1 MSLMM
6 EVRNLTT
13 YYKTR
18 MNERIC
24 SVDNVSFTLEDGK
37 SLGIA
42 GESGCGKSTLAMSVM
57 GYYFPPLYYD
67 SGSIII
73 DGKDITSLDPDV
85 IRQTVLGSQIAYIPQ
100 AAMNALN
107 PTRKVISFIEDV
119 LEAHGKGLTKK
130 EVFDL
135 ARERFAVLNLPE
147 KVLNQYAVELSGGM
161 KQRTIIAISTIL
173 NPKVLIADEPSS
185 ALDVSSQKIVI
196 RLLYDLM
203 EKGFVRSLI
212 FITHELPLL
221 YNVTDDIMVMYAGEI
236 VERGTAKEMVF
247 DPVMP
252 YSKGLMNSIIVPEE
266 GTRGHVLMAI
276 PGAPPNLKLK
286 QAGCRF
292 AERCRF
298 ADPECSKET
307 IGEQYGG
314 AEGRS
319 YRCRHKLEALFQL
332 YEKDLPNLLDHD
344 NLKND
349 GAGEKKKER
358 KKRRSKHE

>member
-1 MSLMM
+1 MAGKIL

-24 SVDNVSFTLEDGK
+24 SVDNVSFSLQDGK

-57 GYYFPPLYYD
+57 GYYFPPLYYE
-67 SGSIII
+67 SGNIII
-73 DGKDITSLDPDV
+73 DGKDITSLEPDV
-85 IRQTVLGSQIAYIPQ
+85 IRRTVLGTDIAYIPQ

-107 PTRKVISFIEDV
+107 PTRKIIRFIEDV
-119 LEAHGKGLTKK
+119 MNAHGTDLTQKDIY
-130 EVFDL
+130 DL
-135 ARERFAVLNLPE
+135 ARERFAILNLPE

-161 KQRTIIAISTIL
+161 KQRTVIAISTIL
-173 NPKVLIADEPSS
+173 SPKVLIADEPSS

-196 RLLYDLM
+196 KLLYDLM
-203 EKGFVRSLI
+203 EKGFVHAML

-236 VERGTAKEMVF
+236 VERGSAKDMVF

-266 GTRGHVLMAI
+266 GTRGHVLQAI

-286 QAGCRF
+286 HEGCRF
-292 AERCRF
+292 KDRCKYK
-298 ADPECSKET
+298 DECRNLLL
-307 IGEQYGG
+307 GEQYASGG
-314 AEGRS
+314 RTFRCALSETRLRELYKADAELQLKKPGNS
-319 YRCRHKLEALFQL
+319 GEKDEAL
-332 YEKDLPNLLDHD
+332 K
-344 NLKND
+344 
-349 GAGEKKKER
+349 
-358 KKRRSKHE
+358 